1 MPVGQATGRWL
12 VVGGDGLGD
21 EIAAELRLR
30 GVDVSTAAAL
40 TTAELDV
47 ASAVVL
53 VGDVASADVDLDE
66 PVRRWIDDAG
76 TAAKSLGARASATL
90 AVVTSGATDAGG
102 LASRPVDALA
112 MGVVRVAPREYP
124 DLHSVLVD
132 LDPEAPAP
140 VKAVVDELVAPADA
154 IVALRGGRRLVPTFE
169 RRRVDAPASPAFRE
183 DGTYLVTGGLGD
195 IGFAVAHHLATS
207 YRANLVVVSSSPV
220 PEGAA
225 REQWLAAHGSAD
237 ATSRR
242 IRRAMELEAA
252 GGKVAVVTADLAD
265 RASVARAL
273 DEGEQ
278 RVGRFDGAIHL
289 AGHVR
294 DRLIELATDEDQAAV
309 LGAKSRGAA
318 FLLDELRRRGAELLV
333 LMSSTSSFLG
343 AEGQAAYVAANSYL
357 DALAGQ
363 RGDVRVVTMN
373 SGAWAG
379 TGMAAEMARRLR
391 LGLPDD
397 HGTVGHPPGADRAP
411 RRARRRGE
419 LPRSAGHGR
428 RLGGRRAPHR

>member
-1 MPVGQATGRWL
+1 M
-12 VVGGDGLGD
+12 
-21 EIAAELRLR
+21 
-30 GVDVSTAAAL
+30 
-40 TTAELDV
+40 
-47 ASAVVL
+47 
-53 VGDVASADVDLDE
+53 
-66 PVRRWIDDAG
+66 
-76 TAAKSLGARASATL
+76 
-90 AVVTSGATDAGG
+90 
-102 LASRPVDALA
+102 
-112 MGVVRVAPREYP
+112 
-124 DLHSVLVD
+124 
-132 LDPEAPAP
+132 
-140 VKAVVDELVAPADA
+140 
-154 IVALRGGRRLVPTFE
+154 VPTFE
-169 RRRVDAPASPAFRE
+169 RRRVDAPAAPAFRE

-220 PEGAA
+220 PEGAE

-242 IRRAMELEAA
+242 IRRAIELEAA

-265 RASVARAL
+265 PASVRRAL
-273 DEGEQ
+273 DEGER

-294 DRLIELATDEDQAAV
+294 DRLIELATAEDQAAV

-318 FLLDELRRRGAELLV
+318 VLLDELRRRGAELLV

-397 HGTVGHPPGADRAP
+397 HGESVTHPVLTERHDERDGAVSFA
-411 RRARRRGE
+411 
-419 LPRSAGHGR
+419 RSAGHGR